1 MIGWCQMSRSS
12 PINRLTAHDHL
23 HSGSNR
29 PCIVVTGRP
38 GQRGDVSARLWRS
51 YMRSKR
57 GLADLKGRG
66 HVNAPAGK
74 SCPTSRPS
82 SCSVHG
88 DAVCRCVPSGSVDA
102 MVVVKRREGSG
113 ARYFVIILLM
123 HVMLH
128 DLNIPG
134 LPVGMAE
141 L

>member
-1 MIGWCQMSRSS
+1 MTRSS
-12 PINRLTAHDHL
+12 PIYRLTAPSHDHL

-29 PCIVVTGRP
+29 PCIVVTRRP
-38 GQRGDVSARLWRS
+38 GQRGNVSARLWRS

-66 HVNAPAGK
+66 HVNAPAWN
-74 SCPTSRPS
+74 SCPTLRPS
-82 SCSVHG
+82 SCSVHS
-88 DAVCRCVPSGSVDA
+88 DAVCRCVPSGPVDA
-102 MVVVKRREGSG
+102 MVVVKWREGSG
-113 ARYFVIILLM
+113 ARYLYYNTTHTCHM
-123 HVMLH
+123 SH